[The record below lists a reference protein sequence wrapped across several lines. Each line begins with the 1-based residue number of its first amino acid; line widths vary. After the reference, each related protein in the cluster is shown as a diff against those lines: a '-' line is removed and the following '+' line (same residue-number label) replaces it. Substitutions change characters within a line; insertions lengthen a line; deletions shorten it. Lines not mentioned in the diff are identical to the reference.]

1 MKSSCQGGINMVK
14 WKGVDKKRKG
24 GVSNGIYRNF
34 IFNNRHINMYKSFIK
49 IKINQGVIV
58 MIEIV
63 YKFNGEEFKEDDLIQ
78 VIRQDTFTGERS
90 EITGRMIKSLFNNEI
105 KLDISTRYNSE
116 IITININEIIKI
128 NKIQ

>member
-1 MKSSCQGGINMVK
+1 
-14 WKGVDKKRKG
+14 
-24 GVSNGIYRNF
+24 
-34 IFNNRHINMYKSFIK
+34 
-49 IKINQGVIV
+49 

-116 IITININEIIKI
+116 IITVNINEIIKI

>member
-1 MKSSCQGGINMVK
+1 
-14 WKGVDKKRKG
+14 
-24 GVSNGIYRNF
+24 
-34 IFNNRHINMYKSFIK
+34 
-49 IKINQGVIV
+49 

-105 KLDISTRYNSE
+105 KLDVSRR
-116 IITININEIIKI
+116 
-128 NKIQ
+128 